1 MTARARSRDPI
12 TSHIA
17 AQESE
22 TSGRATSQRQICLI
36 EVWKQPGRTAAEIAV
51 TAGMQRHVPSR
62 RLPELRASGQVVNG
76 PERECNVTG
85 HLSMTWYPVQEAK

>member
-17 AQESE
+17 AQEAES
-22 TSGRATSQRQICLI
+22 SGRATSQRQICLI
-36 EVWKQPGRTAAEIAV
+36 EVWKQPGRTAAV

-62 RLPELRASGQVVNG
+62 RLPELRESGQVTNG
-76 PERECNVTG
+76 PERECSVTG
-85 HLSMTWYPVQEAK
+85 HLSMTWYPLQEDK